1 MGKTFAQK
9 VFEAKTGKPVQEGE
23 VIFVKPDFILTHDNT
38 AAIIKKLA
46 EVKKGISVRYLDRLV
61 IILDHVIPAANS
73 AVANN
78 HKAIREFVQSQ
89 GITHF
94 YDLGEGIC
102 HQVLP
107 EKGFAKPGSV
117 IVGSDSHTCTYG
129 AFNAFS
135 TGIDRTEAAG
145 IWLTGETWFKVPH
158 SYKIILHGE
167 LQKGVSNK
175 DLILSIIGDLTAD
188 GANYKSV
195 EYHGDGIAFLSIS
208 DRMTIANMGVE
219 MGAKNSVFPFDE
231 KTEAWLRDRGI
242 DKYTPFWAD
251 EDAIYEREYEYSL
264 NNLSPKISFPHTVD
278 NVKDISEA
286 AGIKVD
292 QCLIGT
298 CTNGRLED
306 LHIAADILK
315 GKRINKST
323 RLLVLPASRTIYKQA
338 AEDGTL
344 ATLIDSGAVVLPPG
358 CGPCLGAHQG
368 VMADGEVTLSTAN
381 RNFKGRMGNTKA
393 FIYLASPATTAA
405 SSLRGEIT
413 DPREII
419 D

>member
-46 EVKKGISVRYLDRLV
+46 EVKKGISVRYPDRLV

-393 FIYLASPATTAA
+393 FIYLASPATAAA

>member
-1 MGKTFAQK
+1 MGKTFVQK
-9 VFEAKTGKPVQEGE
+9 VFEAKTGKPAEEGE
-23 VIFVKPDFILTHDNT
+23 IVFVKPDYVLTHDNT

-46 EVKKGISVRYLDRLV
+46 EVKTGISVRYPDRLV
-61 IILDHVIPAANS
+61 IVLDHVIPAANS
-73 AVANN
+73 SVANN

-89 GITHF
+89 NIIHF

-107 EKGFAKPGSV
+107 EKGLAHPGSV

-145 IWLTGETWFKVPH
+145 IWITGETWFKIPR
-158 SYKIILHGE
+158 SYKILLYGKLE
-167 LQKGVSNK
+167 KGVSAK
-175 DLILSIIGDLTAD
+175 DLILTIIGDLTAD

-195 EYHGDGIAFLSIS
+195 EYHGDGVASLSIS

-231 KTEAWLRDRGI
+231 KTEVWLLERGI
-242 DKYTPFWAD
+242 IKHTPLWAD
-251 EDAIYEREYEYSL
+251 EDAIYERVYEYSL
-264 NNLSPKISFPHTVD
+264 NKISPKVAFPHSVD
-278 NVKDISEA
+278 NVKDINEA
-286 AGIKVD
+286 TGIKID
-292 QCLIGT
+292 QCLVGT

-306 LHIAADILK
+306 LHIAAEILK
-315 GKRINKST
+315 GKRVSKST
-323 RLLVLPASRTIYKQA
+323 RLLVLPASRTIYEQA
-338 AEDGTL
+338 GEDGTL
-344 ATLIDSGAVVLPPG
+344 ASLVDSGAVVLPPG

-368 VMADGEVTLSTAN
+368 VMADGEITLSTAN

-393 FIYLASPATTAA
+393 FIYLASPATVAA
-405 SSLRGEIT
+405 SALRGEIT
-413 DPREII
+413 DPRQII

>member
-1 MGKTFAQK
+1 MGKTFVQK
-9 VFEAKTGKPVQEGE
+9 VFEAKKGKPVQEGE
-23 VIFVKPDFILTHDNT
+23 IVFVKPDYILTHDNT

-46 EVKKGISVRYLDRLV
+46 EVKEGISVRYPDRLV

-73 AVANN
+73 SIANN
-78 HKAIREFVQSQ
+78 HKLIREFVQAQ
-89 GITHF
+89 NITHF

-107 EKGFAKPGSV
+107 EKGFAQPGKV

-129 AFNAFS
+129 AFGAFS

-145 IWLTGETWFKVPH
+145 IWITGETWFKVPR
-158 SYKIILHGE
+158 SYKIVLHGE
-167 LQKGVSNK
+167 LEEGVSAK
-175 DLILSIIGDLTAD
+175 DLILAIIGDLTAD

-195 EYHGDGIAFLSIS
+195 EYHGDGIASLSIS
-208 DRMTIANMGVE
+208 DRMTVANMGVE
-219 MGAKNSVFPFDE
+219 MGAKNSVFPVDE
-231 KTEAWLRDRGI
+231 KTQAWLKDRGI
-242 DKYTPFWAD
+242 NRYSEFWAD

-264 NNLSPKISFPHTVD
+264 NKISPKIALPHTVD

-315 GKRINKST
+315 GKKVNKST
-323 RLLVLPASRTIYKQA
+323 RLLILPASRSIYKQA
-338 AEDGTL
+338 AADGTL
-344 ATLIDSGAVVLPPG
+344 AVLVDSGAVVLPPG

-381 RNFKGRMGNTKA
+381 RNFKGRMGNKNA
-393 FIYLASPATTAA
+393 FIYLASPATVAA
-405 SSLRGEIT
+405 SALRGKIT

-419 D
+419 G

>member
-1 MGKTFAQK
+1 MGKTFVQK
-9 VFEAKTGKPVQEGE
+9 VFEAKIGKPVEEGE
-23 VIFVKPDFILTHDNT
+23 IVFVKPDYILTHDNT

-46 EVKKGISVRYLDRLV
+46 EVKTGIPVRYPDRLV
-61 IILDHVIPAANS
+61 IVLDHVIPAANS
-73 AVANN
+73 SVAND

-89 GITHF
+89 NITHF

-107 EKGFAKPGSV
+107 EKGLAHPGSV

-145 IWLTGETWFKVPH
+145 IWITGETWFKIPR
-158 SYKIILHGE
+158 SYKILLYGKLE
-167 LQKGVSNK
+167 KSVSAK
-175 DLILSIIGDLTAD
+175 DLILTIIGDLTAD

-195 EYHGDGIAFLSIS
+195 EYHGDGIASLSIS

-231 KTEAWLRDRGI
+231 KTEVWLLERGI
-242 DKYTPFWAD
+242 IKNTPLWAD
-251 EDAIYEREYEYSL
+251 EDATYERVYEYSL
-264 NNLSPKISFPHTVD
+264 NKISPKVAFPHSVD
-278 NVKDISEA
+278 NVKDINEA
-286 AGIKVD
+286 TGIKID

-306 LHIAADILK
+306 LHIAAEILK
-315 GKRINKST
+315 GKRVSKST
-323 RLLVLPASRTIYKQA
+323 RLLVLPASRTIYEQA

-344 ATLIDSGAVVLPPG
+344 ASLVDSGAVVLPPG

-368 VMADGEVTLSTAN
+368 VMADDEITLSTAN
-381 RNFKGRMGNTKA
+381 RNFKGRMGNAKA
-393 FIYLASPATTAA
+393 FIYLASPATVAA
-405 SSLRGEIT
+405 SALRGEIT
-413 DPREII
+413 DPRQII

>member
-1 MGKTFAQK
+1 MGKTFVQK
-9 VFEAKTGKPVQEGE
+9 VFEAKTGKPVEEGE
-23 VIFVKPDFILTHDNT
+23 IVFVKPDYVLTHDNT

-46 EVKKGISVRYLDRLV
+46 EVKTGISVRYPGSLV
-61 IILDHVIPAANS
+61 IVLDHVIPAANS
-73 AVANN
+73 SVANN

-89 GITHF
+89 NITHF

-107 EKGFAKPGSV
+107 EKGLAHPGSV

-145 IWLTGETWFKVPH
+145 IWITGETWFKIPR
-158 SYKIILHGE
+158 SYKILLYGKLE
-167 LQKGVSNK
+167 KGVSAK
-175 DLILSIIGDLTAD
+175 DIILTIIGDLTAD

-195 EYHGDGIAFLSIS
+195 EYHGDGVASLSIS

-231 KTEAWLRDRGI
+231 KTEVWLLERGI
-242 DKYTPFWAD
+242 IKHTPIWAD
-251 EDAIYEREYEYSL
+251 EDAIYERVYEYSL
-264 NNLSPKISFPHTVD
+264 NKISPKIAFPHSVD
-278 NVKDISEA
+278 NVKDINEA
-286 AGIKVD
+286 TGIKID

-306 LHIAADILK
+306 LHIAAEILK
-315 GKRINKST
+315 GKRVSKST
-323 RLLVLPASRTIYKQA
+323 RLLVLPASRTIYEQA

-344 ATLIDSGAVVLPPG
+344 ASLVDSGAVVLPPG

-368 VMADGEVTLSTAN
+368 VMADGEITLSTAN

-393 FIYLASPATTAA
+393 FIYLASPATVAA
-405 SSLRGEIT
+405 SALRGEIT
-413 DPREII
+413 DPRQII

>member
-1 MGKTFAQK
+1 MGKTFVQK
-9 VFEAKTGKPVQEGE
+9 VFEAKIGKPVEEGE
-23 VIFVKPDFILTHDNT
+23 IVFVKPDYILTHDNT

-46 EVKKGISVRYLDRLV
+46 EVKTGIPVRYPDRLV
-61 IILDHVIPAANS
+61 IVLDHVIPAANS
-73 AVANN
+73 SVAND

-89 GITHF
+89 NITHF

-107 EKGFAKPGSV
+107 EKGLAHPGSV

-145 IWLTGETWFKVPH
+145 IWITGETWFKIPR
-158 SYKIILHGE
+158 SYKILLYGK
-167 LQKGVSNK
+167 LKKGVSAK
-175 DLILSIIGDLTAD
+175 DLILTIIGDLTAD

-195 EYHGDGIAFLSIS
+195 EYHGDGIASLSIS

-231 KTEAWLRDRGI
+231 KTEVWLLERGI
-242 DKYTPFWAD
+242 IKHTPLWAD
-251 EDAIYEREYEYSL
+251 EDATYERVYEYSL
-264 NNLSPKISFPHTVD
+264 NKISPKVAFPHSVD
-278 NVKDISEA
+278 NVKDINEA
-286 AGIKVD
+286 TGIKID

-306 LHIAADILK
+306 LHIAAEILK
-315 GKRINKST
+315 GKSVSKST
-323 RLLVLPASRTIYKQA
+323 RLLVLPASRTIYEQA

-344 ATLIDSGAVVLPPG
+344 ASLVDSGAVILPPG

-368 VMADGEVTLSTAN
+368 VMADGEITLSTAN

-393 FIYLASPATTAA
+393 FIYLASPATVAA
-405 SSLRGEIT
+405 SALKGEIT
-413 DPREII
+413 DPRQII